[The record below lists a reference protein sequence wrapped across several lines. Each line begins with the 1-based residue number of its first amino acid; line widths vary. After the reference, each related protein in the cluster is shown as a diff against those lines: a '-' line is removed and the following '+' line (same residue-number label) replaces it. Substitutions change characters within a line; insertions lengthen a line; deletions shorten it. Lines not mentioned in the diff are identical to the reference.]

1 MYYYCLAKS
10 VMVTSVFSHET
21 KTPHGVLMQ
30 KHKGRLSGSLEV
42 SSRGTM
48 DRMFSTPLANKER
61 GITHRI
67 SKNRA
72 DFWKEEANQPQ
83 DKRDNH
89 TGLLPCTL
97 LMHRVVKCACVQNT
111 HTRMYTSIY
120 AVSANLA
127 CKVRIF

>member
-1 MYYYCLAKS
+1 MQALLDGADKMMVYCGA
-10 VMVTSVFSHET
+10 
-21 KTPHGVLMQ
+21 Q

-42 SSRGTM
+42 SNRGTM

-67 SKNRA
+67 SRSRA

-89 TGLLPCTL
+89 TGVPPCAPT
-97 LMHRVVKCACVQNT
+97 MHSC
-111 HTRMYTSIY
+111 SIWRG
-120 AVSANLA
+120 AGA
-127 CKVRIF
+127 